1 MYLTLSRP
9 DITYTVHR
17 LSQFLAQPRV
27 PHMRATTRILQYI
40 KGTPSQG
47 VFFLV
52 ESDLQLKTFYDA
64 NWAGCPD
71 TRKSLTGYCVFLG
84 DALISCK
91 SKKQDVISRSST
103 EAEYRSMATT
113 TCEVTWLLYLLRDLH
128 IPHEKLVLMYC
139 DNQAALD
146 ISTNPAFLERSKHI
160 EADCHIVRNKI
171 LDGTLETF
179 YVSSRNQ
186 LVDIFT
192 KALGVENFL
201 RLLAKLGVIIFLVT
215 KCNFQ
220 IIQVLSNLQA
230 SISM

>member
-1 MYLTLSRP
+1 
-9 DITYTVHR
+9 
-17 LSQFLAQPRV
+17 
-27 PHMRATTRILQYI
+27 MRATTRILQYI
-40 KGTPSQG
+40 KGTPGQG

-64 NWAGCPD
+64 NWASCPD

-146 ISTNPAFLERSKHI
+146 ISTNPAFLERSKH
-160 EADCHIVRNKI
+160 
-171 LDGTLETF
+171 T
-179 YVSSRNQ
+179 
-186 LVDIFT
+186 
-192 KALGVENFL
+192 
-201 RLLAKLGVIIFLVT
+201 
-215 KCNFQ
+215 
-220 IIQVLSNLQA
+220 
-230 SISM
+230 